1 MSTPKI
7 ATSSLPLGLPPLQF
21 LIYGY
26 FAVLLVGFALL
37 CTPWAEVRDVSVLD
51 HFFIATSA
59 LSTTGLATL
68 GVGQDYTTFGQVV
81 VLALIQI
88 GGLGYMSLG
97 SFVVLMR
104 KRELSGGHNELLAY
118 DFSLPAGFDV
128 QHFIRRLVVFT
139 LAAEG
144 VGALLLWWVFAARG
158 EPQALW
164 NGVFHSIS
172 AFCTAGFSLFANGF
186 EDYPGHFA
194 LNLVVAALATLGALG
209 FIVVADVS
217 TRFGPQ
223 RRGLTF
229 TSRIILRFT
238 AAGIALGTAVL
249 FLSDPA
255 TGAMPAERGLLVAF
269 FQSMTAFT
277 TVGFNTVPIA
287 AIGAAPLFAILMLM
301 IVGASPSGTGG
312 GMKSTTFTALW
323 AQLKSTFAGRSRTL
337 YMNRVVPEH
346 RVRAA
351 VSNFFFYVLVLVGG
365 VYALLLVQ
373 DEEPFVVIFEAVSA
387 LGTVGLS
394 LGLTGDLT
402 PLGKVIVCV
411 LMFLGRV
418 GPLSAGL
425 VLFGTEAIEAEP
437 IEEDLAI

>member
-1 MSTPKI
+1 MPKT

-26 FAVLLVGFALL
+26 FAVLLVGFGLL
-37 CTPWAEVRDVSVLD
+37 CTPWAEVSDVAALD

-59 LSTTGLATL
+59 LSTTGLATI
-68 GVGQDYTTFGQVV
+68 GVGQDYTAFGQAV
-81 VLALIQI
+81 VLVLIQI

-104 KRELSGGHNELLAY
+104 KRELTTGTNELLAY
-118 DFSLPAGFDV
+118 DFSLPEGFDLT
-128 QHFIRRLVVFT
+128 HFIRRLVLFT
-139 LAAEG
+139 VGAEV
-144 VGALLLWWVFAARG
+144 VGALLLTWIFAARG
-158 EPQALW
+158 EEQAVW

-172 AFCTAGFSLFANGF
+172 AFCTAGFSLFASGF
-186 EDYPGHFA
+186 EGYRDHFG
-194 LNLVVAALATLGALG
+194 LNVVISVLATLGALG
-209 FIVVADVS
+209 FIVVADFFS
-217 TRFGPQ
+217 RFGPE
-223 RRGLTF
+223 RRALTF

-238 AAGIALGTAVL
+238 AAGIALGTVVL
-249 FLSDPA
+249 FLSDPTIEA
-255 TGAMPAERGLLVAF
+255 LPAERGLLAAF

-277 TVGFNTVPIA
+277 TVGFNTVPIGGIA
-287 AIGAAPLFAILMLM
+287 AAPLFVVVMLM

-323 AQLKSTFAGRSRTL
+323 AQLKSTFAGQSRTL
-337 YMNRVVPEH
+337 YMNRVVPDH

-351 VSNFFFYVLVLVGG
+351 VSNFFFYVLVLIGG
-365 VYALLLVQ
+365 IYALLLVQ
-373 DEEPFVVIFEAVSA
+373 DEDPFAVIFEAVSA

-394 LGLTGDLT
+394 VGLTGALT

-425 VLFGTEAIEAEP
+425 VLFGEEEIEAEP